1 MKTKNIIKEII
12 IVLLLILA
20 IILILGIL
28 LYEYVPNNKIIPQQ
42 VSYTTPENVKEE
54 LSTSENVDDSQ
65 VIMTYE
71 VTATDLTN
79 YKKTKDYV
87 SGKKNPFESINSQ
100 NTTTGNTTTGSNGG
114 SESAGSSTGTTSTNT
129 NGTSTSTAT
138 DNTQQGYLPD
148 KGTK

>member
-87 SGKKNPFESINSQ
+87 SGKKNPFESIESQ
-100 NTTTGNTTTGSNGG
+100 NTTTENMTSGNTVNSGTTGN
-114 SESAGSSTGTTSTNT
+114 SSTTNT
-129 NGTSTSTAT
+129 NTTT

>member
-87 SGKKNPFESINSQ
+87 SGKKNPFESIESQ
-100 NTTTGNTTTGSNGG
+100 NTTTENTTSGDTINSGTTGK
-114 SESAGSSTGTTSTNT
+114 SSTTNT
-129 NGTSTSTAT
+129 TT

>member
-42 VSYTTPENVKEE
+42 FSYTTPENVKEE

-87 SGKKNPFESINSQ
+87 SGKKNPFESIESQ
-100 NTTTGNTTTGSNGG
+100 NTTTENTTSGNTVNSGTTGN
-114 SESAGSSTGTTSTNT
+114 SSTTNT
-129 NGTSTSTAT
+129 NTTT

>member
-87 SGKKNPFESINSQ
+87 SGKKNPFESIESQ
-100 NTTTGNTTTGSNGG
+100 NTTTENTTSVNTVNSGTTGN
-114 SESAGSSTGTTSTNT
+114 SSTTNT
-129 NGTSTSTAT
+129 NTTT

>member
-42 VSYTTPENVKEE
+42 VSYTTPENVKNE
-54 LSTSENVDDSQ
+54 LATSENIDDSQ
-65 VIMTYE
+65 VIVTYE
-71 VTATDLTN
+71 VTASDLTN

-87 SGKKNPFESINSQ
+87 SGKKNPFESITQQNSTSGGNNETEGNTSSGTANTNQ
-100 NTTTGNTTTGSNGG
+100 GSTIKNTTTDT
-114 SESAGSSTGTTSTNT
+114 SE
-129 NGTSTSTAT
+129 
-138 DNTQQGYLPD
+138 GYLPD

>member
-87 SGKKNPFESINSQ
+87 SGKKIHLNQLIVKIQQQEIQLLEVMEGQ
-100 NTTTGNTTTGSNGG
+100 N
-114 SESAGSSTGTTSTNT
+114 
-129 NGTSTSTAT
+129 
-138 DNTQQGYLPD
+138 L
-148 KGTK
+148 

>member
-87 SGKKNPFESINSQ
+87 SGKKNPFESIESQ
-100 NTTTGNTTTGSNGG
+100 NTTTENTTSGNTVNSGTTGN
-114 SESAGSSTGTTSTNT
+114 SSTTNT
-129 NGTSTSTAT
+129 TT

>member
-87 SGKKNPFESINSQ
+87 SGKKNPFESIESQ
-100 NTTTGNTTTGSNGG
+100 NTTTENTTSGNTVNSGTTGN
-114 SESAGSSTGTTSTNT
+114 SSTTNT
-129 NGTSTSTAT
+129 NTTT
-138 DNTQQGYLPD
+138 DNTQQGYIPD

>member
-87 SGKKNPFESINSQ
+87 SGKKNPFESIESQ
-100 NTTTGNTTTGSNGG
+100 NTTTENTTRGNTVNSGTTGN
-114 SESAGSSTGTTSTNT
+114 SSTTNT
-129 NGTSTSTAT
+129 NTTT

>member
-100 NTTTGNTTTGSNGG
+100 NTTTENTTSGNTINSGTTGNN
-114 SESAGSSTGTTSTNT
+114 SSTTNT
-129 NGTSTSTAT
+129 TT

>member
-87 SGKKNPFESINSQ
+87 SGKKNPFESIESQ
-100 NTTTGNTTTGSNGG
+100 NTTTENTTSGNTVNSGTTGN
-114 SESAGSSTGTTSTNT
+114 SSTTNT
-129 NGTSTSTAT
+129 NTTT

-148 KGTK
+148 KGKK

>member
-42 VSYTTPENVKEE
+42 VSYTTPENVKKE

-87 SGKKNPFESINSQ
+87 SGKKNPFESIESQ
-100 NTTTGNTTTGSNGG
+100 NTTTENTTSGNTVNSGTTGN
-114 SESAGSSTGTTSTNT
+114 SSTTNT
-129 NGTSTSTAT
+129 NTTT

>member
-87 SGKKNPFESINSQ
+87 SGKKNPFESIESQ
-100 NTTTGNTTTGSNGG
+100 NTTTENTTSGNTVNSGTTGNL
-114 SESAGSSTGTTSTNT
+114 STTNT
-129 NGTSTSTAT
+129 NTTT

>member
-87 SGKKNPFESINSQ
+87 SGKKNPFESIESQ
-100 NTTTGNTTTGSNGG
+100 NTTTENTTSGNTINSGTTGN
-114 SESAGSSTGTTSTNT
+114 SSTTNT
-129 NGTSTSTAT
+129 TT

>member
-87 SGKKNPFESINSQ
+87 SGKKNPFESIESQ
-100 NTTTGNTTTGSNGG
+100 NTTTENMTSGNTVNSGTTGN
-114 SESAGSSTGTTSTNT
+114 SSTTNT
-129 NGTSTSTAT
+129 NTNTTT

>member
-87 SGKKNPFESINSQ
+87 SGKKNPFESIESQ
-100 NTTTGNTTTGSNGG
+100 NTTTENMTSGNTVNSGTTGN
-114 SESAGSSTGTTSTNT
+114 SSTTNT
-129 NGTSTSTAT
+129 NTTT
-138 DNTQQGYLPD
+138 DNTQQGYLPEKV
-148 KGTK
+148 KGE